1 MSEQVFN
8 NAKERQTLI
17 EQLKEFLDDTKDEQ
31 LELKPKDFNE
41 SSNDDKSKAQV
52 NKDLEVLEKDYSS
65 DINSQLYNIA
75 ENIVFVLRGLPE
87 EKFKAVLDRFLTW
100 GILPTMEEFI
110 MDYYLNIKKD
120 ADLRQFI
127 IIHFAKILKLTEN
140 ILNSQSI
147 LRIAKQDF
155 TNDNDEEIQIL
166 RNKLKEKEK
175 ELLNVMPDKFIKN
188 DSLDLI
194 RNENKKQQIRQQVL
208 DDLKAKNPELENI

>member
-1 MSEQVFN
+1 MSEQIFN

-17 EQLKEFLDDTKDEQ
+17 EQLKEFLDETKNET

-120 ADLRQFI
+120 ADLRQFV

-175 ELLNVMPDKFIKN
+175 ELLNVMPDKFVKN

-194 RNENKKQQIRQQVL
+194 RNENKKQQIKQQIL

>member
-1 MSEQVFN
+1 MSDQIFT

-17 EQLKEFLDDTKDEQ
+17 EQLKEFLDETKNET

-41 SSNDDKSKAQV
+41 TSNDDKSKAQV

-65 DINSQLYNIA
+65 DINSQLYNIS
-75 ENIVFVLRGLPE
+75 ENIVFTLRGLPE

-110 MDYYLNIKKD
+110 IDYYLTIKKD
-120 ADLRQFI
+120 ADLRQFVI
-127 IIHFAKILKLTEN
+127 MHFSKILKLTEN

-175 ELLNVMPDKFIKN
+175 ELMNVMPEKFVK
-188 DSLDLI
+188 DESLDLI
-194 RNENKKQQIRQQVL
+194 RNENKKQQIQQQIL
-208 DDLKAKNPELENI
+208 DDLKAQNPELENI

>member
-1 MSEQVFN
+1 MSDQIFT

-17 EQLKEFLDDTKDEQ
+17 EQLKEFLDETKNET

-41 SSNDDKSKAQV
+41 NSNDNKSKAQV

-65 DINSQLYNIA
+65 DINSQLYNIS
-75 ENIVFVLRGLPE
+75 ENIVFTLRGLPE

-110 MDYYLNIKKD
+110 MDYYLTIKKD
-120 ADLRQFI
+120 ADLRQFVI
-127 IIHFAKILKLTEN
+127 MHFSKILKLTEN

-175 ELLNVMPDKFIKN
+175 ELMNVMPEKFVK
-188 DSLDLI
+188 DESLDLI
-194 RNENKKQQIRQQVL
+194 RNENKKQQIKQQIL
-208 DDLKAKNPELENI
+208 DDLKAQNPELENI

>member
-1 MSEQVFN
+1 MSDQIFT

-17 EQLKEFLDDTKDEQ
+17 EQLKEFLDETKNET

-41 SSNDDKSKAQV
+41 NSNDNKSKAQV

-65 DINSQLYNIA
+65 DINSQLYNIS
-75 ENIVFVLRGLPE
+75 ENIVFTLRGLPE

-110 MDYYLNIKKD
+110 MDYYLTIKKD
-120 ADLRQFI
+120 ADLRQFV
-127 IIHFAKILKLTEN
+127 IIHFSKILKLTEN

-175 ELLNVMPDKFIKN
+175 ELMNVMPEKFVK
-188 DSLDLI
+188 DESLDLI
-194 RNENKKQQIRQQVL
+194 RNENKKQQIKQQIL
-208 DDLKAKNPELENI
+208 DDLKAQNPELENI

>member
-1 MSEQVFN
+1 MSDQNFT

-17 EQLKEFLDDTKDEQ
+17 EQLKEFLDETKNET

-41 SSNDDKSKAQV
+41 NSNDNKSKAQV

-65 DINSQLYNIA
+65 DINSQLYNIS
-75 ENIVFVLRGLPE
+75 ENIVFTLRGLPE
-87 EKFKAVLDRFLTW
+87 KKFKAVLDRFLTW

-110 MDYYLNIKKD
+110 MDYYLTIKKD
-120 ADLRQFI
+120 ADLRQFV
-127 IIHFAKILKLTEN
+127 IIHFSKILKLTEN

-175 ELLNVMPDKFIKN
+175 ELMNVMPEKFVK
-188 DSLDLI
+188 DESLDLI
-194 RNENKKQQIRQQVL
+194 RNENKKQQIKQQIL
-208 DDLKAKNPELENI
+208 DDLKAQNPELENI

>member
-17 EQLKEFLDDTKDEQ
+17 EQLKEFLDETKDEK

-75 ENIVFVLRGLPE
+75 ENIVFVLRGLSE

-120 ADLRQFI
+120 EDLRHFI
-127 IIHFAKILKLTEN
+127 IIYFSIILKLNEN

-175 ELLNVMPDKFIKN
+175 ELLNVMPDKFVKN
-188 DSLDLI
+188 GSLDLI

>member
-1 MSEQVFN
+1 MSDQIFT
-8 NAKERQTLI
+8 NAKECQTLI
-17 EQLKEFLDDTKDEQ
+17 EQLKEFLDETKNET

-41 SSNDDKSKAQV
+41 NSNDNKSKAQV

-65 DINSQLYNIA
+65 DINSQLYNIS
-75 ENIVFVLRGLPE
+75 ENIVFTLRGLPE

-110 MDYYLNIKKD
+110 MDYYLTIKKD
-120 ADLRQFI
+120 ADLRQFV
-127 IIHFAKILKLTEN
+127 IIHFSKILKLTEN

-175 ELLNVMPDKFIKN
+175 ELMNVMPEKFVK
-188 DSLDLI
+188 DESLDLI
-194 RNENKKQQIRQQVL
+194 RNENKKQQIKQQIL
-208 DDLKAKNPELENI
+208 DDLKAQNPELENI

>member
-1 MSEQVFN
+1 MSDQIFT
-8 NAKERQTLI
+8 NAKECQTLI
-17 EQLKEFLDDTKDEQ
+17 EQLKEFLDETKNET

-41 SSNDDKSKAQV
+41 TSNDDKSKAQV

-65 DINSQLYNIA
+65 DINSQLYNIS
-75 ENIVFVLRGLPE
+75 ENIVFTLRGLPE

-110 MDYYLNIKKD
+110 IDYYLTIKKD
-120 ADLRQFI
+120 ADLRQFVI
-127 IIHFAKILKLTEN
+127 MHFSKILKLTEN

-175 ELLNVMPDKFIKN
+175 ELMNVMPEKFVK
-188 DSLDLI
+188 DESLDLI
-194 RNENKKQQIRQQVL
+194 RNENKKQQIKQQIL
-208 DDLKAKNPELENI
+208 DDLKAQNPELENI

>member
-1 MSEQVFN
+1 MSDQIFT

-17 EQLKEFLDDTKDEQ
+17 EQLKEFLDETKNET

-41 SSNDDKSKAQV
+41 TSNDDKSKAQV

-65 DINSQLYNIA
+65 DINSQLYNIS
-75 ENIVFVLRGLPE
+75 ENIVFTLRGLPE

-110 MDYYLNIKKD
+110 MDYYLTIKKD
-120 ADLRQFI
+120 ADLRQFVI
-127 IIHFAKILKLTEN
+127 MHFSKILKLTEN

-175 ELLNVMPDKFIKN
+175 ELMNVMPEKFVK
-188 DSLDLI
+188 DESLDLI
-194 RNENKKQQIRQQVL
+194 RNENKKQQIKQQIL
-208 DDLKAKNPELENI
+208 DDLKAQNPELENI

>member
-1 MSEQVFN
+1 MSDQIFT

-17 EQLKEFLDDTKDEQ
+17 EQLKEFLDETKNET

-41 SSNDDKSKAQV
+41 TSNDDKSKAQI

-65 DINSQLYNIA
+65 DINSQLYNIS
-75 ENIVFVLRGLPE
+75 ENIVFTLRGLPE

-110 MDYYLNIKKD
+110 IDYYLTIKKD
-120 ADLRQFI
+120 ADLRQFVI
-127 IIHFAKILKLTEN
+127 MHFSKILKLTEN

-175 ELLNVMPDKFIKN
+175 ELMNVMPEKFVK
-188 DSLDLI
+188 DESLDLI
-194 RNENKKQQIRQQVL
+194 RNENKKQQIKQQIL
-208 DDLKAKNPELENI
+208 DDLKAQNPELENI

>member
-1 MSEQVFN
+1 MSDQIFT

-17 EQLKEFLDDTKDEQ
+17 EQLKEFLDETKNET

-41 SSNDDKSKAQV
+41 NSNDNKSKAQV

-65 DINSQLYNIA
+65 DINSQLYNIS
-75 ENIVFVLRGLPE
+75 ENIVFTLRGLPE

-110 MDYYLNIKKD
+110 RDYYLTIKKD
-120 ADLRQFI
+120 ADLRQFV
-127 IIHFAKILKLTEN
+127 IIHFSKILKLTEN

-175 ELLNVMPDKFIKN
+175 ELMNVMPEKFVK
-188 DSLDLI
+188 DESLDLI
-194 RNENKKQQIRQQVL
+194 RNENKKQQIKQQIL
-208 DDLKAKNPELENI
+208 DDLKAQNPELENI

>member
-1 MSEQVFN
+1 MSDQIFT

-17 EQLKEFLDDTKDEQ
+17 EQLKEFLDETKNET

-41 SSNDDKSKAQV
+41 TSNDDKSKAQV

-65 DINSQLYNIA
+65 DINSQLYNIS
-75 ENIVFVLRGLPE
+75 ENIVFTLRGLPE

-110 MDYYLNIKKD
+110 MDYYLTIKKD
-120 ADLRQFI
+120 ADLRQFV
-127 IIHFAKILKLTEN
+127 IIHFSKILKLTEN

-175 ELLNVMPDKFIKN
+175 ELMNVMPEKFVK
-188 DSLDLI
+188 DESLDLI
-194 RNENKKQQIRQQVL
+194 RNENKKQQIKQQIL
-208 DDLKAKNPELENI
+208 DDLKAQNPELENI

>member
-1 MSEQVFN
+1 MSDQIFT

-17 EQLKEFLDDTKDEQ
+17 EQLKEFLDETKNET

-41 SSNDDKSKAQV
+41 TSNDDKSKAQV

-65 DINSQLYNIA
+65 DINSQLYNIS
-75 ENIVFVLRGLPE
+75 ENIVFTLRGLPE

-110 MDYYLNIKKD
+110 IDYYLTIKKD
-120 ADLRQFI
+120 ADLRQFVI
-127 IIHFAKILKLTEN
+127 MHFSKILKLTEN

-175 ELLNVMPDKFIKN
+175 ELMNVMPEKFVK
-188 DSLDLI
+188 DESLDLI
-194 RNENKKQQIRQQVL
+194 RNENKKQQIKQQIL
-208 DDLKAKNPELENI
+208 DDLKAQNPELENI

>member
-17 EQLKEFLDDTKDEQ
+17 EQLKEFLDETKDEK

-75 ENIVFVLRGLPE
+75 ENIVFVLRGLSE

-155 TNDNDEEIQIL
+155 TNDKDT
-166 RNKLKEKEK
+166 
-175 ELLNVMPDKFIKN
+175 LLNTCE
-188 DSLDLI
+188 S
-194 RNENKKQQIRQQVL
+194 
-208 DDLKAKNPELENI
+208 

>member
-1 MSEQVFN
+1 MSDQIFT

-17 EQLKEFLDDTKDEQ
+17 EQLKEFLDETKNET

-41 SSNDDKSKAQV
+41 NSNDNKSKAQV

-65 DINSQLYNIA
+65 DINSQLYNIS
-75 ENIVFVLRGLPE
+75 ENIVFTLRGLPE

-110 MDYYLNIKKD
+110 MDYYLTIKKD
-120 ADLRQFI
+120 ADLRQFV
-127 IIHFAKILKLTEN
+127 IIHFSKILKLTEN

-175 ELLNVMPDKFIKN
+175 ELTNVMPEKFVK
-188 DSLDLI
+188 DESLDLI
-194 RNENKKQQIRQQVL
+194 RNENKKQQIKQQIL
-208 DDLKAKNPELENI
+208 DDLKAQNPELENI

>member
-1 MSEQVFN
+1 MSDQIFT
-8 NAKERQTLI
+8 NAKERQILI
-17 EQLKEFLDDTKDEQ
+17 EQLKEFLDETKNET

-41 SSNDDKSKAQV
+41 NSNDDKSKAQV
-52 NKDLEVLEKDYSS
+52 NKDLEVLEKNYSS
-65 DINSQLYNIA
+65 DINSQLYNIY
-75 ENIVFVLRGLPE
+75 ENIIFTLRGLPE

-110 MDYYLNIKKD
+110 MDYYLTIKKD
-120 ADLRQFI
+120 ADLRQFV
-127 IIHFAKILKLTEN
+127 IIHFSKILKLTEN

-175 ELLNVMPDKFIKN
+175 ELMNVMPEKFVKN
-188 DSLDLI
+188 ESLDLI
-194 RNENKKQQIRQQVL
+194 RNENKKQQIKQQIL
-208 DDLKAKNPELENI
+208 DDLKAQNPELENI

>member
-1 MSEQVFN
+1 MSDQIFT

-17 EQLKEFLDDTKDEQ
+17 EQLKEFLDETKNET

-41 SSNDDKSKAQV
+41 TSNDDKSKAQV
-52 NKDLEVLEKDYSS
+52 NKSLEVLEKDYSS
-65 DINSQLYNIA
+65 DINSQLYNIS
-75 ENIVFVLRGLPE
+75 ENIVFTLRGLPE

-110 MDYYLNIKKD
+110 IDYYLTIKKD
-120 ADLRQFI
+120 ADLRQFVI
-127 IIHFAKILKLTEN
+127 MHFSKILKLTEN

-175 ELLNVMPDKFIKN
+175 ELMNVMPEKFVK
-188 DSLDLI
+188 DESLDLI
-194 RNENKKQQIRQQVL
+194 RNENKKQQIKQQIL
-208 DDLKAKNPELENI
+208 DDLKAQNPELENI

>member
-17 EQLKEFLDDTKDEQ
+17 EQLKEFLDETKDEQ

-127 IIHFAKILKLTEN
+127 IIHFAKILNLTEN

>member
-1 MSEQVFN
+1 MSDQIFT
-8 NAKERQTLI
+8 NAKERQILI
-17 EQLKEFLDDTKDEQ
+17 EQLKEFLDETKNET

-41 SSNDDKSKAQV
+41 NSNDDKSKAQV
-52 NKDLEVLEKDYSS
+52 NKDLEVLEKNYSS
-65 DINSQLYNIA
+65 DINSQLYNIS
-75 ENIVFVLRGLPE
+75 ENIIFTLRGLPE

-110 MDYYLNIKKD
+110 MDYYLTIKKD
-120 ADLRQFI
+120 ADLRQFV
-127 IIHFAKILKLTEN
+127 IIHFSKILKLTEN

-175 ELLNVMPDKFIKN
+175 ELMNVMPEKFVKN
-188 DSLDLI
+188 ESLDLI
-194 RNENKKQQIRQQVL
+194 RNENKKQQIKQQIL
-208 DDLKAKNPELENI
+208 DDLKAQNPELENI

>member
-17 EQLKEFLDDTKDEQ
+17 EQLKEFLDETKDEK

-41 SSNDDKSKAQV
+41 SSNDDKSKAQI

-175 ELLNVMPDKFIKN
+175 ELLNVMPDKFVKN
-188 DSLDLI
+188 GSLDLI

>member
-1 MSEQVFN
+1 MSDQIFT

-17 EQLKEFLDDTKDEQ
+17 EQLKEFLDETKNET

-41 SSNDDKSKAQV
+41 NSNDDKSKAQV

-65 DINSQLYNIA
+65 DINSQLYNIS
-75 ENIVFVLRGLPE
+75 ENIVFTLRGLPE

-110 MDYYLNIKKD
+110 IDYYLTIKKD
-120 ADLRQFI
+120 ADLRQFVI
-127 IIHFAKILKLTEN
+127 MHFSKILKLTEN

-175 ELLNVMPDKFIKN
+175 ELMNVMPEKFVK
-188 DSLDLI
+188 DESLDLI
-194 RNENKKQQIRQQVL
+194 RNENKKQQIKQQIL
-208 DDLKAKNPELENI
+208 DDLKAQNPELENI

>member
-1 MSEQVFN
+1 M
-8 NAKERQTLI
+8 I
-17 EQLKEFLDDTKDEQ
+17 
-31 LELKPKDFNE
+31 
-41 SSNDDKSKAQV
+41 
-52 NKDLEVLEKDYSS
+52 
-65 DINSQLYNIA
+65 
-75 ENIVFVLRGLPE
+75 
-87 EKFKAVLDRFLTW
+87 
-100 GILPTMEEFI
+100 
-110 MDYYLNIKKD
+110 IKQ
-120 ADLRQFI
+120 LRQFI

-175 ELLNVMPDKFIKN
+175 ELLNVMPDKFVKN
-188 DSLDLI
+188 GSLDLI

>member
-41 SSNDDKSKAQV
+41 SSNDDKSKSQV

-175 ELLNVMPDKFIKN
+175 ELLNVMPDKFVKN

>member
-1 MSEQVFN
+1 MSDQIFT

-17 EQLKEFLDDTKDEQ
+17 EQLKEFLDETKNET

-41 SSNDDKSKAQV
+41 TSNDDKSKAQV

-65 DINSQLYNIA
+65 DINSQLYNIS
-75 ENIVFVLRGLPE
+75 ENIVFTLKGLPE

-110 MDYYLNIKKD
+110 IDYYLTIKKD
-120 ADLRQFI
+120 ADLRQFVI
-127 IIHFAKILKLTEN
+127 MHFSKILKLTEN

-175 ELLNVMPDKFIKN
+175 ELMNVMPEKFVK
-188 DSLDLI
+188 DESLDLI
-194 RNENKKQQIRQQVL
+194 RNENKKQQIKQQIL
-208 DDLKAKNPELENI
+208 DDLKAQNPELENI

>member
-1 MSEQVFN
+1 MSDQIFT

-17 EQLKEFLDDTKDEQ
+17 EQLKEFLDETKNET

-41 SSNDDKSKAQV
+41 NSNDDKSKAQV

-65 DINSQLYNIA
+65 DINSQLYNIS
-75 ENIVFVLRGLPE
+75 ENIVFTLRGLPE

-110 MDYYLNIKKD
+110 MDYYLTIKKD
-120 ADLRQFI
+120 ADLRQFV
-127 IIHFAKILKLTEN
+127 IIHFSKILKLTEN

-175 ELLNVMPDKFIKN
+175 ELMNVMPEKFVK
-188 DSLDLI
+188 DESLDLI
-194 RNENKKQQIRQQVL
+194 RNENKKQQIKQQIL
-208 DDLKAKNPELENI
+208 DDLKAQNPELENI

>member
-1 MSEQVFN
+1 MSDQIFT

-17 EQLKEFLDDTKDEQ
+17 EQLKEFLDETKNET

-41 SSNDDKSKAQV
+41 NSNDDKSKAQV

-65 DINSQLYNIA
+65 DINSQLYNIS
-75 ENIVFVLRGLPE
+75 ENIVFTLRGLPE

-110 MDYYLNIKKD
+110 RDYYLTIKKD
-120 ADLRQFI
+120 ADLRQFV
-127 IIHFAKILKLTEN
+127 IIHFSKILKLTEN

-175 ELLNVMPDKFIKN
+175 ELMNVMPEKFVK
-188 DSLDLI
+188 DESLDLI
-194 RNENKKQQIRQQVL
+194 RNENKKQQIKQQIL
-208 DDLKAKNPELENI
+208 DDLKAQNPELENI